1 MSQKKMNYWDQIFT
15 NQVPEAEKTSNEEN
29 VLDFSNPVPSQE
41 HERHVREILFSE
53 EGDEMVPMS
62 HSVMEEAVVASEL
75 EMVNAVDSADV
86 VTPMNA
92 VIAENNVTEPEVTE
106 IDDAEFLGWHITS
119 KSYAR
124 VGFDRFEPME
134 ETEKTESDE
143 PEEVEN
149 TTECV
154 LEDVMDADAET
165 CACTGDTECSCSEI
179 CEECVD
185 EEEAVADVVTEP
197 IAKEE
202 ESNVP
207 ILTEDGTLRVTLNRY
222 EHPANGFGFGLL
234 EEEVVESD
242 TSEEDSE
249 QVEFVEK
256 AESDEEIF
264 AEEVADETEEGEE
277 IVSEVPA
284 GLDSWGSLAFELGLP
299 VTLPETGV
307 ENVEKVAEKAL
318 KTPKLEKCEKAEK
331 AEKSDK
337 ADGCVKVEKGEK
349 SASKGS
355 RKNKAESVE
364 KVPVILD
371 DDDFITP
378 ENVYEMSDRVGEK
391 VEKGARQE
399 RAERGEREERRSRR
413 ERGHRN
419 RWEESGDEPVEM
431 MSAPVMPSE
440 PEEVVVEEMPP
451 RSRRRRRG
459 NAPAETVVNEEKSA
473 TISEIMAG
481 VMASKMNSEL
491 SERPSRKSR
500 GMRMERE
507 MREEEVEMEMPR
519 RSRRGRRNM
528 MEMEEEV
535 IERDFCMCHDEESP
549 ARPSAFVAEDMDED
563 EMDMP
568 NGARSRRRRRS
579 QREKMERARVR
590 AQEMPSVCDEE
601 EDEDEMENFSVRK
614 RSRRDSRNGFQ
625 GRVSREM
632 EDDELEAWSAQEV
645 DETEEDDDY
654 DMPRSRRQRRS
665 RRSGREEFR
674 ESGRGY
680 KDENDRYGRPEDDD
694 EEHVFTEVGNEDDD
708 EEDDEWE
715 TDFSQHEVPSWRY
728 TIDFI
733 VNTNLKARKR
743 EPSSM
748 AGNMNRGNNNKR
760 PRRK

>member
-15 NQVPEAEKTSNEEN
+15 NQVPEVEKASNEEN
-29 VLDFSNPVPSQE
+29 VLDFSSPVPSQE

-62 HSVMEEAVVASEL
+62 RSVMEDAVVASEL
-75 EMVNAVDSADV
+75 EMMNAVDSADV
-86 VTPMNA
+86 VTPVNA
-92 VIAENNVTEPEVTE
+92 VIAENNVTEPDITE
-106 IDDAEFLGWHITS
+106 IDDAEFLGWHVTS

-134 ETEKTESDE
+134 KAEE

-154 LEDVMDADAET
+154 LEDSMVADAET
-165 CACTGDTECSCSEI
+165 CECAGDTECTCSEV
-179 CEECVD
+179 CEECVE
-185 EEEAVADVVTEP
+185 EEEAVADVETETV
-197 IAKEE
+197 AKEE
-202 ESNVP
+202 ESNAP
-207 ILTEDGTLRVTLNRY
+207 ILTEDGTLRITLNRY

-234 EEEVVESD
+234 EEEVAELD
-242 TSEEDSE
+242 TAEEDSE
-249 QVEFVEK
+249 LVEFAEK

-264 AEEVADETEEGEE
+264 AEEVAEEAEVGEE

-299 VTLPETGV
+299 VTLPETGA

-318 KTPKLEKCEKAEK
+318 KTSKLEKCVKAEK

-337 ADGCVKVEKGEK
+337 VDGCVKAEKGEK
-349 SASKGS
+349 SASKAS

-371 DDDFITP
+371 DEDFITP
-378 ENVYEMSDRVGEK
+378 ENVYEMPDRAGEK

-399 RAERGEREERRSRR
+399 RAEREERRSRR
-413 ERGHRN
+413 ERGRRN
-419 RWEESGDEPVEM
+419 RWEESSDEPVEM

-481 VMASKMNSEL
+481 VVASKMNSEL
-491 SERPSRKSR
+491 SEKPSRKSR

-507 MREEEVEMEMPR
+507 MREEEAEMEMPR

-535 IERDFCMCHDEESP
+535 VERDFCMCHDEECS
-549 ARPSAFVAEDMDED
+549 ARSSAFVAEDMDED

-590 AQEMPSVCDEE
+590 AQEMPNVCDEE

-632 EDDELEAWSAQEV
+632 EDNELATWSAQEV
-645 DETEEDDDY
+645 DETEEEDDY

-674 ESGRGY
+674 ENGRGY
-680 KDENDRYGRPEDDD
+680 KDENDRYGRPEDD
-694 EEHVFTEVGNEDDD
+694 EEHVFTEVGNEEDD

-748 AGNMNRGNNNKR
+748 AGNMNRGNNKR